1 MNAESFGNIIRKL
14 RIRQGMTQLGLAER
28 LSVSDKTVSKWENG
42 AGFPEITLLPA
53 IAAVFGVSIDYLFR
67 QNSRGI
73 AIAGSMLVD
82 AVNII
87 DRYPEKNMLANV
99 LETTYAVGGCVPNT
113 IIDLA
118 KIDSELFLS
127 AFGRVGNDEYGR
139 FLIAQMKKY
148 GVDTSG
154 VHTSDTL
161 PTSSSNVMSE
171 EKSGERTFFYVKG
184 ANSEFMEKDIDFDS
198 LDCEIFHIGYLLLLD
213 ALDQE
218 DAEYG
223 TKMARLLAGLQKRGI
238 KTSID
243 VISQDTECFAEK
255 VIPALRYCSY
265 VIMNEIECC
274 KVSGLSPRHPDGRI
288 HIENIKKTMEQFFDY
303 GVGEKVVIHCP
314 EAGFLMN
321 PDRSFL
327 IVPSLSLPKGYIK
340 GSVGAGDA
348 YAAACLYG
356 FYRDFSDQKLLE
368 FASCAA
374 ACSLS
379 GADSIS
385 GMKPKKEIEKLNEL
399 YERQELR

>member
-14 RIRQGMTQLGLAER
+14 RIRQGMTQLALAER

-67 QNSRGI
+67 QNLRGI

-171 EKSGERTFFYVKG
+171 EKSGERTFFHVKG
-184 ANSEFMEKDIDFDS
+184 ANSEFME
-198 LDCEIFHIGYLLLLD
+198 
-213 ALDQE
+213 
-218 DAEYG
+218 
-223 TKMARLLAGLQKRGI
+223 
-238 KTSID
+238 
-243 VISQDTECFAEK
+243 
-255 VIPALRYCSY
+255 
-265 VIMNEIECC
+265 
-274 KVSGLSPRHPDGRI
+274 
-288 HIENIKKTMEQFFDY
+288 
-303 GVGEKVVIHCP
+303 
-314 EAGFLMN
+314 
-321 PDRSFL
+321 
-327 IVPSLSLPKGYIK
+327 
-340 GSVGAGDA
+340 
-348 YAAACLYG
+348 
-356 FYRDFSDQKLLE
+356 
-368 FASCAA
+368 
-374 ACSLS
+374 
-379 GADSIS
+379 
-385 GMKPKKEIEKLNEL
+385 
-399 YERQELR
+399 

>member
-1 MNAESFGNIIRKL
+1 
-14 RIRQGMTQLGLAER
+14 
-28 LSVSDKTVSKWENG
+28 
-42 AGFPEITLLPA
+42 
-53 IAAVFGVSIDYLFR
+53 
-67 QNSRGI
+67 
-73 AIAGSMLVD
+73 
-82 AVNII
+82 
-87 DRYPEKNMLANV
+87 
-99 LETTYAVGGCVPNT
+99 
-113 IIDLA
+113 
-118 KIDSELFLS
+118 
-127 AFGRVGNDEYGR
+127 
-139 FLIAQMKKY
+139 
-148 GVDTSG
+148 
-154 VHTSDTL
+154 
-161 PTSSSNVMSE
+161 
-171 EKSGERTFFYVKG
+171 
-184 ANSEFMEKDIDFDS
+184 
-198 LDCEIFHIGYLLLLD
+198 
-213 ALDQE
+213 
-218 DAEYG
+218 
-223 TKMARLLAGLQKRGI
+223 MARFLAGLQKRGI

-243 VISQDTECFAEK
+243 VISQDAEYFAEK

-288 HIENIKKTMEQFFDY
+288 HIENIRKTMEQFFDY

-327 IVPSLSLPKGYIK
+327 TVPSLSLPKGYIR

-356 FYRDFSDQKLLE
+356 FYQGFSDQRLLE